1 MNKTLEIQELAIVIA
16 VKNHNPAI
24 LNLDFLKYSG
34 IVPAEWEVARPPIST
49 NQASQVTFQ
58 DGVSIL
64 VESNKIT
71 FLEAIAAKD
80 FKEVKIPAIAR
91 KYVETLSHVDYQA
104 LGINFRGHVL
114 FDKEGQTARNYIFET
129 LLSPGSWQEVGKAP
143 VQAAMRF
150 VYSLEQAKLTLDIN
164 EVGLQLPEKEVLPA
178 VLFSANFTHAIA
190 GDSQSERL
198 HALSQVIGEWQ
209 LDLETYREIINTRF
223 LKSENYQ
230 LDVAPGELL
239 MSITPTA

>member
-24 LNLDFLKYSG
+24 LNPDFLKYSG

-49 NQASQVTFQ
+49 NQASQVIFK

-71 FLEAIAAKD
+71 FVEAIATKGVE
-80 FKEVKIPAIAR
+80 EVKIPAIAR
-91 KYVETLSHVDYQA
+91 KYVETLPHVDYQA
-104 LGINFRGHVL
+104 IGINFRGHVL
-114 FDKEGQTARNYIFET
+114 FDKEGQTARNYIFGT
-129 LLSPGSWQEVGKAP
+129 LLSPGSWQEVGNAP

-150 VYSLEQAKLTLDIN
+150 VYSLKQAKLTLDIN

-178 VLFSANFTHAIA
+178 VLFSANFTHPIA
-190 GDSQSERL
+190 GDRQSERL
-198 HALSQVIGEWQ
+198 NALSQVIGEWQ
-209 LDLETYREIINTRF
+209 IDLETYREIVNTRF
-223 LKSENYQ
+223 LKPQNYQ
-230 LDVAPGELL
+230 LDVVLGE
-239 MSITPTA
+239 SVRPITPAA